1 MIFQSAVQCIPR
13 IRLQVP
19 GSGTLLA
26 PSSPCPHLPASPV
39 LLQSSIRD
47 SLSSNLLDL
56 KPLALFHMLLCLTV
70 NVFKTV
76 HSHVD
81 MLLAVSFFVRIARS
95 SAERY
100 QLSDVMLRICL
111 SCMLLFVEWPQAVSP
126 LSRTLQPA
134 PYDSLVRSA
143 FVSHNNKGRQRVYID
158 SHYLDN
164 IIINAHLHSHSEHVI
179 HNHTYMYAAAP
190 RLCDVM
196 WREFTLPSSRRL
208 NVEKV
213 QVNWKPL

>member
-100 QLSDVMLRICL
+100 QLSDV
-111 SCMLLFVEWPQAVSP
+111 
-126 LSRTLQPA
+126 
-134 PYDSLVRSA
+134 
-143 FVSHNNKGRQRVYID
+143 
-158 SHYLDN
+158 
-164 IIINAHLHSHSEHVI
+164 I